1 MYMFDHLIQKNMTYF
16 EHMTGALYYSLLSLQ
31 ASFAFLIHAFYP
43 DIFTETGS
51 NIINKLNKHFY
62 KSFP

>member
-1 MYMFDHLIQKNMTYF
+1 MTYF